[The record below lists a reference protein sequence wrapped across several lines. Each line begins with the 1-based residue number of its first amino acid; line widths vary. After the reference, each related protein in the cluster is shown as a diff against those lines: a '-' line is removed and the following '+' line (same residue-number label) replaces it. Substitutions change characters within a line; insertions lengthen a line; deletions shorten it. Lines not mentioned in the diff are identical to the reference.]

1 MWGQFGEW
9 CESKTLNDTQRDEEY
24 EDIEFMFI
32 VTSRNYHLDLEVST

>member
-9 CESKTLNDTQRDEEY
+9 CESKTLNETPRD

-32 VTSRNYHLDLEVST
+32 VTSRNYHSDLEVTT